1 MNVASILITIGRN
14 ITYLRTSCGYF
25 EKDLLSVRTSR
36 GNPAFDQSNYNKQEV
51 SQIKKQ
57 VDLSNF
63 FEMGKGNLDD
73 EMMQES
79 YRRLEKR
86 TKCRL
91 SKRLETKRNLFL
103 EEGVS
108 REEVNKLSKMDV
120 IFDDAILTEI
130 YLTVVEEMNMKSK
143 VEPVI

>member
-1 MNVASILITIGRN
+1 MDNDNPDYEIIL
-14 ITYLRTSCGYF
+14 
-25 EKDLLSVRTSR
+25 K
-36 GNPAFDQSNYNKQEV
+36 
-51 SQIKKQ
+51 
-57 VDLSNF
+57 
-63 FEMGKGNLDD
+63 
-73 EMMQES
+73 ES
-79 YRRLEKR
+79 YRRLEER

-91 SKRLETKRNLFL
+91 SKRLENKRNLFL